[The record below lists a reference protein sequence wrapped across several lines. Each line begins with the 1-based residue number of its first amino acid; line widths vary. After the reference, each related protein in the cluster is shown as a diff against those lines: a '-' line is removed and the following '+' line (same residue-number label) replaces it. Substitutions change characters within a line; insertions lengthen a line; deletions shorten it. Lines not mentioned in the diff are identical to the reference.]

1 MIYIRKINDKSVVLD
16 YVGTSRDLKL
26 DILLAIKTMIDNKNI
41 DSYDLATI
49 ILIIFKKL
57 EDVDKVALVEMLIEE
72 TKGGN
77 LWQELEGLS
86 KSEKK

>member
-1 MIYIRKINDKSVVLD
+1 MIYTRKINDKSAVLD
-16 YVGTSRDLKL
+16 YVGESKDLRL
-26 DILLAIKTMIDNKNI
+26 EILLAIKSMIDNNNI
-41 DSYDLATI
+41 ESYDLAVI
-49 ILIIFKKL
+49 VLCIFKRL
-57 EDVDKVALVEMLIEE
+57 EDIDKISLVDMLIKE